1 MNSQSVGDLVG
12 GKHVEDEKKEKAKDK
27 IKLRMEIRRGGLQ
40 AENDYKRKRK
50 QAMDE

>member
-12 GKHVEDEKKEKAKDK
+12 GKHVEDEKKKDK

-40 AENDYKRKRK
+40 AENDYKRKRM